1 MANSDM
7 RLSRRA
13 TGKVVQNQ
21 LALELREAGDRV
33 VGRKVPPIWGPS
45 RGAVDVGVEGAR
57 WRGMSLRPGLCE
69 LGSRIWEA
77 IQSDDAIAD
86 RLFTLVDMKLALDN
100 VTLLDDSRLDP
111 DAAKAILMDVEDDA
125 TNSVRPKRFVP
136 PSEWAKLALYN
147 LAMDW
152 VMDQAPVRM
161 KLESKW
167 PFQQQANSPMP

>member
-1 MANSDM
+1 MA
-7 RLSRRA
+7 RHE
-13 TGKVVQNQ
+13 
-21 LALELREAGDRV
+21 LET
-33 VGRKVPPIWGPS
+33 
-45 RGAVDVGVEGAR
+45 
-57 WRGMSLRPGLCE
+57 GLCE

-86 RLFTLVDMKLALDN
+86 TLFELVDMKLALDN
-100 VTLLDDSRLDP
+100 VTLDDSRLDP

-125 TNSVRPKRFVP
+125 TNLVRPKKFVP

-152 VMDQAPVRM
+152 VIDQALVRM

-167 PFQQQANSPMP
+167 PFQQQANSPKP

>member
-1 MANSDM
+1 MA
-7 RLSRRA
+7 R
-13 TGKVVQNQ
+13 QE
-21 LALELREAGDRV
+21 LET
-33 VGRKVPPIWGPS
+33 
-45 RGAVDVGVEGAR
+45 
-57 WRGMSLRPGLCE
+57 GLCE

-86 RLFTLVDMKLALDN
+86 TLFKLVDMKLALDN
-100 VTLLDDSRLDP
+100 VTLDDSCLDP

-125 TNSVRPKRFVP
+125 TNLVRPKKFVP

-152 VMDQAPVRM
+152 VIDQALVRM

-167 PFQQQANSPMP
+167 PFQQNVESPEP